1 MRRILI
7 LLASGTLATLAACTT
22 TTSGNPSTANGANS
36 SSPSVPSQSNSNEV
50 PGPGVP
56 KVDKPIDT
64 SRFRQSPCESLPQDQ
79 VTELLG
85 NGAKAKPDVAAPAG
99 PTCDWHPAGTSHAA
113 VHVIFGTVD
122 NLGMTSVYRAKGT
135 TYKLFEVLA
144 PIDGYP
150 VVAYG
155 TSDMRST
162 DGICAVAVGTSDRS
176 TMDVAISQSEENV
189 GKKDPCDAAR
199 TIASKVLDNVR
210 KG

>member
-7 LLASGTLATLAACTT
+7 MLVSGTLATAAACTT
-22 TTSGNPSTANGANS
+22 TTSGNPSATSGTS
-36 SSPSVPSQSNSNEV
+36 STTQSSPSQSNSNEV

-56 KVDKPIDT
+56 KVDSPINT
-64 SRFRQSPCESLPQDQ
+64 SRFLRAPCDSLTRDQ

-85 NGAKAKPDVAAPAG
+85 SGAEAKPDVAAPAG
-99 PTCDWHPAGTSHAA
+99 PTCDWHPAGASHAA
-113 VHVIFGTVD
+113 VHVIFGAVD
-122 NLGMTSVYRAKGT
+122 NLGLTSVYRARGT
-135 TYKLFEVLA
+135 TYKLFEVLE

-155 TSDMRST
+155 TSDRRTT
-162 DGICAVAVGTSDRS
+162 DGMCAVALGTSDRS

-189 GKKDPCDAAR
+189 GKQDPCDAAR
-199 TIASKVLDNVR
+199 TVAVKVLENVR

>member
-1 MRRILI
+1 MRRP
-7 LLASGTLATLAACTT
+7 LAIVVGGVVLTVAACTT
-22 TTSGNPSTANGANS
+22 TTSGTPGAASGVVSTNQPGNPQATSG
-36 SSPSVPSQSNSNEV
+36 QV

-56 KVDKPIDT
+56 KVDNPIDT
-64 SRFRQSPCESLPQDQ
+64 ARFQQAPCNSLTASQ

-85 NGAKAKPDVAAPAG
+85 NDANAKPDLNAPAG
-99 PTCDWHPAGTSHAA
+99 PTCDWHPGGTSHATI
-113 VHVIFGTVD
+113 HVIFGTVD